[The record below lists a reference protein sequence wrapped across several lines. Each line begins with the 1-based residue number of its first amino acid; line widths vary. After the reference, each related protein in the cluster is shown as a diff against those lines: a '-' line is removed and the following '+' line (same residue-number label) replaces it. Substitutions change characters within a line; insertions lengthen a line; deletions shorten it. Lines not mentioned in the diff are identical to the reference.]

1 MINSITNYIKGSS
14 EELSKVVWPT
24 KQQAIKL
31 TIIVLVF
38 CVVSALFFGVVD
50 YVFNLIYDLIIKSN
64 VNV

>member
-1 MINSITNYIKGSS
+1 MFNAITNYIKGSS

-38 CVVSALFFGVVD
+38 CVLSAILFGALD
-50 YVFNLIYDLIIKSN
+50 YLFNLLYEFIIKSN
-64 VNV
+64 LNV